1 MACNMNLTTALNSVP
16 GAAVDDA
23 RAGVSVAV
31 LLPPVAQ
38 RGDGEVLDV
47 LELVPHDVPE
57 LHVVEEVRPEARDLK
72 GHEE

>member
-31 LLPPVAQ
+31 LLPAVAQ

-47 LELVPHDVPE
+47 LELVPHYISE
-57 LHVVEEVRPEARDLK
+57 LYVVE
-72 GHEE
+72 